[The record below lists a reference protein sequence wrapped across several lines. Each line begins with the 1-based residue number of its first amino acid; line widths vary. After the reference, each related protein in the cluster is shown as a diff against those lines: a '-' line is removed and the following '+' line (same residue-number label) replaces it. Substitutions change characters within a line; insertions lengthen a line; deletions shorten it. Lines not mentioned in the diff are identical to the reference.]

1 MADGAVV
8 VLAVAAAILGYAAGR
23 WRRRVVETQRARH
36 ETAALR
42 RRAEAAAHRADVAA
56 LRLAA
61 VYDAIDVAVIVVDE
75 TLDVVDANAAAR
87 DAFGLAPDARPSL
100 MAAIRSAE
108 LRAVIDDASRGNA
121 ERQPVRIGERL
132 FAVRVVAAGAGERVV
147 ALADQT
153 QLEYLERARR
163 DLVANV
169 SHDLRTPLTTLGLLL
184 DALRDPRPP
193 ADPAGD
199 AAPPTAAALLDE
211 MGHQVERMR
220 TLADDLL
227 QLNQLESGRALF
239 RLVPEP
245 VDALVEAA
253 RRSVAHLMADA
264 DVRLGVAVPSD
275 VIALAD
281 RSHIVRAI
289 VNLLDNARRFS
300 PPGTTVQV
308 TAARMPAPAGDAS
321 GRGDG
326 RDGDDSD
333 GLAGPDSDMIRICV
347 TDEGPGVPPR
357 ERLRIFERFYRGDRS
372 RRGGGTGLGLAIAKH
387 IVEGHGGRI
396 WVEDAPGGGAAV
408 CFSLVSAGAAVRQ
421 RPAGG
426 GGDGGGDDGDSGG
439 GDDGDEGAVTVS
451 RSARPRRSVG

>member
-1 MADGAVV
+1 MADWAVV
-8 VLAVAAAILGYAAGR
+8 VLVAAAAAALGYAGG
-23 WRRRVVETQRARH
+23 RRRRHTVDARDARS
-36 ETAALR
+36 EAAALR
-42 RRAEAAAHRADVAA
+42 RRAEESSQQAAHAVS
-56 LRLAA
+56 RLAA
-61 VYDAIDVAVIVVDE
+61 ISDAIDVAVIVVDE

-87 DAFGLAPDARPSL
+87 AWFGLDPLTRPSL
-100 MAAIRSAE
+100 MAAVRSAE
-108 LRAVIDDASRGNA
+108 LRAVIDDAHRGNA

-184 DALRDPRPP
+184 DALRDPPP
-193 ADPAGD
+193 VD
-199 AAPPTAAALLDE
+199 AAGSAPPSAAALLDE
-211 MGHQVERMR
+211 MGHQVERIR

-245 VDALVEAA
+245 VTELIEAA

-264 DVRLGVAVPSD
+264 DVRLGVAVAPD
-275 VIALAD
+275 VAALAD

-300 PPGTTVQV
+300 PPGTTVRV
-308 TAARMPAPAGDAS
+308 TAARLPAPAGDAIA
-321 GRGDG
+321 RGDG
-326 RDGDDSD
+326 RDGEDVD
-333 GLAGPDSDMIRICV
+333 GLEGPGGDMIRICV
-347 TDEGPGVPPR
+347 SDEGPGVPPR
-357 ERLRIFERFYRGDRS
+357 ERQRIFERFYRGDRS

-408 CFSLVSAGAAVRQ
+408 CFTLVSAGATSPRRAS
-421 RPAGG
+421 ATEDDGG
-426 GGDGGGDDGDSGG
+426 GGEDGGYPFGSSD
-439 GDDGDEGAVTVS
+439 A
-451 RSARPRRSVG
+451 

>member
-1 MADGAVV
+1 MADWAVV
-8 VLAVAAAILGYAAGR
+8 VLAGAASALGYAAGR
-23 WRRRVVETQRARH
+23 WRRRIADERGARR
-36 ETAALR
+36 EAAALQ
-42 RRAEAAAHRADVAA
+42 RRAEEASAQAARAG

-61 VYDAIDVAVIVVDE
+61 VSDAIDVAIVVVDE
-75 TLDVVDANAAAR
+75 TLDIVDANAAAR
-87 DAFGLAPDARPSL
+87 DWFQLAPNVRPSL

-108 LRAVIDDASRGNA
+108 LRAVIDDAHRGNA

-184 DALRDPRPP
+184 DALRDPPP
-193 ADPAGD
+193 VE
-199 AAPPTAAALLDE
+199 AAALAAPASRAALFDE
-211 MGHQVERMR
+211 MGHQVERIR

-245 VDALVEAA
+245 VAELVEAA
-253 RRSVAHLMADA
+253 RRSVAHLMAEA
-264 DVRLGVAVPSD
+264 DVRLGVTVPPD
-275 VIALAD
+275 VEALAD
-281 RSHIVRAI
+281 RSHIIRAI

-308 TAARMPAPAGDAS
+308 TAARGSAPAG
-321 GRGDG
+321 GVGPRGDG
-326 RDGDDSD
+326 RDGDDGDS
-333 GLAGPDSDMIRICV
+333 LQGPDGDMVRICV
-347 TDEGPGVPPR
+347 CDEGPGVPPR

-408 CFSLVSAGAAVRQ
+408 CFSLVSAAAASSPRPSATGGDAGHEGAA
-421 RPAGG
+421 
-426 GGDGGGDDGDSGG
+426 
-439 GDDGDEGAVTVS
+439 GAAAT
-451 RSARPRRSVG
+451 RSARPTRGEGSRTPRR